1 MIDSTGF
8 SFGSDGAR
16 LAAAVL
22 FLQSSMEAMDVYSA
36 LNSSPW
42 TAESFGADPAK
53 RAACLEYVY
62 HGVGVTAFYCI
73 GAAVL
78 SKNWWPIIGGGITAG
93 YMFWL
98 YKRALSRAQASGSTA
113 WGDEGGKGKGGNAA
127 PQPAPTPVQ
136 MNGNQGDYFAY

>member
-1 MIDSTGF
+1 MIEPSGLGL
-8 SFGSDGAR
+8 GSDVAR

-42 TAESFGADPAK
+42 TAESFGADPKK

-78 SKNWWPIIGGGITAG
+78 AKNPWPIIGGGITAG

-98 YKRALSRAQASGSTA
+98 YKRALSRAEASGSQS
-113 WGDEGGKGKGGNAA
+113 WGDQGGKG
-127 PQPAPTPVQ
+127 
-136 MNGNQGDYFAY
+136 MNGSSPTSSIPQGAYFAQ